1 MLISMQL
8 EKVIKKIEKY
18 TYMKE
23 CLERHSQIRE
33 EDSLE
38 TIVFKLYIICESLV
52 EIAHWVNEHGHKI
65 NSKTGTRKYR
75 SKDISEIIK
84 HANNVDPELSAIT
97 RKIFYLNK
105 KGVKEKEWDKDVIRI
120 SNYGSK
126 I

>member
-1 MLISMQL
+1 MQL
-8 EKVIKKIEKY
+8 EKIVKKIEKY

-23 CLERHSQIRE
+23 CLERHKTINE
-33 EDSLE
+33 NDSLE

-52 EIAHWVNEHGHKI
+52 DIAYWVNKHGYKI

-84 HANNVDPELSAIT
+84 YANNIDPELSAIT
-97 RKIFYLNK
+97 RRIFYLNK
-105 KGVKEKEWDKDVIRI
+105 KGVKEKEWDKDVVRI
-120 SNYGSK
+120 SNYESK